1 MMSVIATAA
10 GDLTELVE
18 DDGAVCEV
26 CGEPLLRGQE
36 VRWVNGQRGH
46 VDDWARGASSRP
58 T

>member
-1 MMSVIATAA
+1 MSVIATTDER
-10 GDLTELVE
+10 DLTELVE

-46 VDDWARGASSRP
+46 ADDWPVRR